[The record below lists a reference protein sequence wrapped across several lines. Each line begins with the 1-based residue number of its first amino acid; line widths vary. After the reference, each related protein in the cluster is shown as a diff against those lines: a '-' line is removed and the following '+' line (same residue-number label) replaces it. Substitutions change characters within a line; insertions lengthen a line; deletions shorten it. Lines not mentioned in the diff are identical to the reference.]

1 MKINYPKVDILKVLK
16 SHEKLSGKEYP
27 LILDGPFSKLDEEQK
42 KNVVTVIPQY
52 APQVIIFSKDPLEE
66 FVDEGSI
73 GKTWTIQSNDEKNYA
88 VVKEGLLW
96 K

>member
-1 MKINYPKVDILKVLK
+1 MLANLCLYQREMGWCFANIGDI
-16 SHEKLSGKEYP
+16 
-27 LILDGPFSKLDEEQK
+27 IDGFSKLDEEQK

-66 FVDEGSI
+66 FVDEDAI

-88 VVKEGLLW
+88 IVKEGLLW